1 MRTATTVLTLL
12 ALASAMGHPSSA
24 SGTAEFLSAHRDDL
38 MENKFYARGVGNVLT
53 VDATTGERSELIR
66 VTTE

>member
-1 MRTATTVLTLL
+1 
-12 ALASAMGHPSSA
+12 
-24 SGTAEFLSAHRDDL
+24 

-53 VDATTGERSELIR
+53 VDATTGKRSELIR